1 MKLLLH
7 ICCAP
12 CTIYPLKVLRA
23 QGMEVHGFYYNP
35 NIHPY
40 QEFRRRLTAVQEYA
54 PAVALPLQ
62 VDGSYDLEKFLRLV
76 VFREEECCRHCYT
89 LRLQAA
95 ALAAVSRSMTSS
107 GNLGSRSARRQACL
121 FIMPTSA
128 RAGRRASTNPGAWA
142 SIDRIIAV
150 ASIVKK
156 NVFIKLTSRII
167 PKICQIFHQALSISS
182 ARARAIPVS

>member
-23 QGMEVHGFYYNP
+23 QGMEVHGFFYNP

-62 VDGSYDLEKFLRLV
+62 VDGGYDLEKFLRLV
-76 VFREEECCRHCYT
+76 VFREEDRCRHCYT

-95 ALAAVSRSMTSS
+95 ALAAKQAHCDAFSATLLYSRFQKHDLIRE
-107 GNLGSRSARRQACL
+107 LGEQIGQEAGVPFYYADFRPGWQEGIDESRRLGLYRQNYCGCIYSEKERFSKADQQNY
-121 FIMPTSA
+121 S
-128 RAGRRASTNPGAWA
+128 
-142 SIDRIIAV
+142 
-150 ASIVKK
+150 
-156 NVFIKLTSRII
+156 
-167 PKICQIFHQALSISS
+167 
-182 ARARAIPVS
+182 

>member
-23 QGMEVHGFYYNP
+23 QGMEVHGFFYNP

-40 QEFRRRLTAVQEYA
+40 QEFRRRLTAMQEYA

-62 VDGSYDLEKFLRLV
+62 VDGGYDLEKFLRLV
-76 VFREEECCRHCYT
+76 VFREEDRCRHCYT

-95 ALAAVSRSMTSS
+95 ALAAKQAHCDAFSATLLYSRFQKHDLIRE
-107 GNLGSRSARRQACL
+107 LGEQIGQEAGVPFYYADFRPGWQEGMDESRRLGLYRQNYCGCIYSEKERFFKADQQNY
-121 FIMPTSA
+121 S
-128 RAGRRASTNPGAWA
+128 
-142 SIDRIIAV
+142 
-150 ASIVKK
+150 
-156 NVFIKLTSRII
+156 
-167 PKICQIFHQALSISS
+167 
-182 ARARAIPVS
+182 